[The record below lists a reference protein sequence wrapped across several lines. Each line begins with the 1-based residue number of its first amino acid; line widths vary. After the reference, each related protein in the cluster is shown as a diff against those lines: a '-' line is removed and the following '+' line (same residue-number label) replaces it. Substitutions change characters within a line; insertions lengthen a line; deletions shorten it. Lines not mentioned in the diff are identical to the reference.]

1 MNIFCMERP
10 SLDRASMVS
19 GYGAIRDDW
28 MEADLAGWLA
38 PNLIYPGIGEACNVA
53 EASSACDVF
62 IVTTKQAR
70 FAAAIMEEKARS
82 VHWSPYDR
90 VGEVD
95 ADP

>member
-1 MNIFCMERP
+1 
-10 SLDRASMVS
+10 MVS

-28 MEADLAGWLA
+28 LEADLAGWLA
-38 PNLIYPGIGEACNVA
+38 PNLIYPGIGEACNGA

-82 VHWSPYDR
+82 VHWFPYDR
-90 VGEVD
+90 VGVVN
-95 ADP
+95 AVP